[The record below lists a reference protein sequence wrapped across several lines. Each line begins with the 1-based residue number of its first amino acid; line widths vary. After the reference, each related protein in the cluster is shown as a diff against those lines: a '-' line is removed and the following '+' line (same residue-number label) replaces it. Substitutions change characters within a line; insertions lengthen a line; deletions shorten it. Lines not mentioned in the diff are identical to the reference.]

1 MSGPPSAEQPGFESE
16 IRPLFRPKDVESMM
30 GSFDLSSYE
39 DVKEHADAIYSAL
52 DGGNMP
58 CDGAWP
64 SDRVS
69 LFRSW
74 MDAGYPQ

>member
-1 MSGPPSAEQPGFESE
+1 MSGTASPDDPGFESE
-16 IRPLFRPKDVESMM
+16 IRPLFRPKDIESMM

-39 DVKEHADAIYSAL
+39 DVKANADAIYSAL
-52 DGGNMP
+52 DGGVMP

-64 SDRVS
+64 ENEVS